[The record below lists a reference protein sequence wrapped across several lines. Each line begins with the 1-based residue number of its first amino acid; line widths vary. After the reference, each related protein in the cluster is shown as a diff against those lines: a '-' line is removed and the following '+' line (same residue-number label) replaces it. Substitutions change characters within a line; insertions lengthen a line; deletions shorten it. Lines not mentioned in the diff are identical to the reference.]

1 MAPRRSRSKRLRVV
15 AEPPSQ
21 AFRGLLLRLISGEG
35 SRLLHIDEETEA
47 READEAERDAARWA
61 QLAAERTLEAER
73 RAREATAADV
83 ARPRKLLD
91 RAEQALRP

>member
-1 MAPRRSRSKRLRVV
+1 LRVV

-47 READEAERDAARWA
+47 READESERDVARWA
-61 QLAAERTLEAER
+61 QLVAERILEAER
-73 RAREATAADV
+73 GAREAAEADV
-83 ARPRKLLD
+83 ARPRKWLD
-91 RAEQALRP
+91 RAEHDLRP

>member
-1 MAPRRSRSKRLRVV
+1 MRVV

-47 READEAERDAARWA
+47 READEAERDVARWA
-61 QLAAERTLEAER
+61 QLVAEQILEAER
-73 RAREATAADV
+73 GAREAAEADV
-83 ARPRKLLD
+83 ARLRKLLD
-91 RAEQALRP
+91 RAEHDLRP